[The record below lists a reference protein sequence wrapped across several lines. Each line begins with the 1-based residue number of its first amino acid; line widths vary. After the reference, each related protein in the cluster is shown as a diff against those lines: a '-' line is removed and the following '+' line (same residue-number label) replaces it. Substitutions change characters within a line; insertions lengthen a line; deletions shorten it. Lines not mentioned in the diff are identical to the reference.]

1 MPGPWPASMVRT
13 MSKTFQLAESIA
25 LPAVGFGTY
34 LIDAE
39 DVEDVVG
46 EALGAGYRHIDT
58 AEAYGNEASVGRA
71 IDSFLRGGSASR
83 EDLFVTTKLWPG
95 NAAWEMPEKDYDAT
109 IDSLGQSLENLGLDQ
124 VDLYLI
130 HAPFSKEG
138 RLDQWRALVELRDR
152 GMTRAIGVSN
162 YDESHLE
169 EIRGSGLP
177 MPEADQIE
185 LHPWSQ
191 KTELIGY
198 LAEHGIQPI
207 AYSSLV
213 PLSTWRSEEGQ
224 ESAKTAEMAA
234 EGEDADSP
242 FKAMA
247 DKYRVSEAR
256 VLLRWAVQSGYAV
269 LPKTSNRERMLQN
282 LDLFSFEID
291 AADMAQIATMDR
303 GGGIAW
309 STGDPTAAE

>member
-1 MPGPWPASMVRT
+1 
-13 MSKTFQLAESIA
+13 MSKTFQLTENIA

-34 LIDAE
+34 LIDAGV
-39 DVEDVVG
+39 VEDVVG
-46 EALGAGYRHIDT
+46 AALGAGYRHIDT
-58 AEAYGNEASVGRA
+58 AEAYGNEAAVGRA
-71 IDSFLRGGSASR
+71 IESFLGGENASR

-109 IDSLGQSLENLGLDQ
+109 IAALGQSLEHLGLDR

-130 HAPFSKEG
+130 HAPFSKER

-152 GMTRAIGVSN
+152 GLARAIGVSN
-162 YDESHLE
+162 YNESHLE
-169 EIRGSGLP
+169 EIRAAGLP
-177 MPEADQIE
+177 MPDADQIE

-191 KTELIGY
+191 KTALVGY

-224 ESAKTAEMAA
+224 GSAKTAEMAA
-234 EGEDADSP
+234 EGEDSDSP

-247 DKYRVSEAR
+247 AKYGVTEAQ
-256 VLLRWAVQSGYAV
+256 VLLRWAVQSGFAV
-269 LPKTSNRERMLQN
+269 LPKSSNRERMLRN

-291 AADMAQIATMDR
+291 GADMAHIATMDR
-303 GGGIAW
+303 GRGVAW
-309 STGDPTAAE
+309 HTGDPIAAD